1 MKKIIS
7 ILLVLAMMLSMV
19 ACGGNTETEVD
30 ENSDVNVEE
39 QLDAETDADSE
50 VDADVETDSESVSK
64 DEEKE
69 ETAKPSTTPAQKPA
83 QKPEQ
88 KPTQSENNTSSNEG
102 TTASKTVGQT
112 LLADFKARA
121 AKGGSAQSIAD
132 GIMTNSIIQ
141 FMGGTVPVE
150 PGYLTGFDNA
160 EIKGFKEGV
169 MFAPGIGTIPFV
181 GYVFTLEDGVNV
193 AEFAKTLKS
202 NANPRW
208 NICTTA
214 DETVVDYSGNK
225 VFFLMCPS
233 TFEQ

>member
-1 MKKIIS
+1 MKKLIS

-19 ACGGNTETEVD
+19 ACGGNTETEVE

-39 QLDAETDADSE
+39 QLDAETD
-50 VDADVETDSESVSK
+50 VDADVDAEENDVEEPSK
-64 DEEKE
+64 DTEKDKE
-69 ETAKPSTTPAQKPA
+69 QTTKPSETPA

-88 KPTQSENNTSSNEG
+88 NPAQNENNTSSNEA
-102 TTASKTVGQT
+102 TPASKTVGQT
-112 LLADFKARA
+112 LLADFKARV
-121 AKGGSAQSIAD
+121 AKGGSAQSIAE

-150 PGYLTGFDNA
+150 PGFLTGFDNA
-160 EIKGFKEGV
+160 EITGFKEGV

-181 GYVFTLEDGVNV
+181 GYVFTLEDGVS
-193 AEFAKTLKS
+193 ASDFAKNLKS

-208 NICTTA
+208 NICTAA

>member
-50 VDADVETDSESVSK
+50 VGADVETDSESVSK

-69 ETAKPSTTPAQKPA
+69 ETAKPSTTPA

-208 NICTTA
+208 NICTAA

>member
-19 ACGGNTETEVD
+19 ACGGNTETEVE

-39 QLDAETDADSE
+39 QLDSETNA
-50 VDADVETDSESVSK
+50 DADVEEDTEEPSK
-64 DEEKE
+64 DTDKEKE
-69 ETAKPSTTPAQKPA
+69 ETAKPSDTPA

-88 KPTQSENNTSSNEG
+88 KPAQKPAQNENNTSSNEG

-112 LLADFKARA
+112 LLADFKSRVS
-121 AKGGSAQSIAD
+121 KGGSAQSIAD
-132 GIMTNSIIQ
+132 GIMSNSIIQ
-141 FMGGTVPVE
+141 FMGGTVAVE
-150 PGYLTGFDNA
+150 PGLLTGFDNA
-160 EIKGFKEGV
+160 EITGFKEGV

-181 GYVFTLEDGVNV
+181 GYVFTLEDGVN
-193 AEFAKTLKS
+193 AADFAKNLKS

-208 NICTTA
+208 NICTAA